1 MNSSAK
7 FLQQFKRLERRL
19 KEISGTQADN
29 IRFSDVIKMAKRN
42 NPVIEYKEGLIWD
55 LYGLRNVFA
64 HSDREKYIAQINEL
78 AFESIGEIL
87 SLIDNPPKVGDVFS
101 CEVYYANIDE
111 ITENVLRK
119 MQKDLFTHV
128 PIYDGGKFL
137 GLLTETTLLDWL
149 MENINQGQAQFYKK
163 LVSDI
168 NPKYLNSKTNM
179 YRFISQNTSIF
190 EAYQMFENAIDVD
203 KRLGALLITND
214 GKKEGK
220 LVGIITA
227 WDLPRIKDYLK

>member
-1 MNSSAK
+1 MSDGISYRVGYLSGRLRCYENEEEIVKILDKYMNSSAK

-29 IRFSDVIKMAKRN
+29 VRFSDVIKVAKRN

-87 SLIDNPPKVGDVFS
+87 SFIDNPPKVGDVFS
-101 CEVYYANIDE
+101 CEVYYANTNE

-119 MQKDLFTHV
+119 MQKNLFTHV
-128 PIYDGGKFL
+128 PIYDEGKFV

-168 NPKYLNSKTNM
+168 NPKYLNSKT
-179 YRFISQNTSIF
+179 
-190 EAYQMFENAIDVD
+190 
-203 KRLGALLITND
+203 
-214 GKKEGK
+214 
-220 LVGIITA
+220 
-227 WDLPRIKDYLK
+227 